1 VNGLQNIIAEATAL
15 SGTFE
20 LPVRGDHPSRRL
32 WVRALRDW
40 ERAHTLVPELDF
52 VRHKY
57 AGVSDPRAKAAIAE
71 YADKMYGRGWRMP
84 VGWPRAEFLAEAR
97 RPEHARL
104 LRHIDQL
111 NPKVR
116 RIA

>member
-1 VNGLQNIIAEATAL
+1 MA
-15 SGTFE
+15 
-20 LPVRGDHPSRRL
+20 
-32 WVRALRDW
+32 
-40 ERAHTLVPELDF
+40 F

-57 AGVSDPRAKAAIAE
+57 ARVSDPRAKAAIAE
-71 YADKMYGRGWRMP
+71 YADDVYGPDWRVP
-84 VGWPRAEFLAEAR
+84 AEEPPAEPER

-111 NPKVR
+111 NPTLR